1 MFMIKERGI
10 WMFHLLLKAKQE
22 YISKTKTDQN
32 YELFLKSFAEFE
44 KQMLAM
50 EVKPSKERLYGRPY
64 RG

>member
-1 MFMIKERGI
+1 
-10 WMFHLLLKAKQE
+10 MFHLLLKAKQE